1 MGGFWTRSTS
11 SSASTDASAES
22 PSPSHSHS
30 QQTAHPSPLD
40 QTAAVSVQP
49 APAPAKALTAPLPSR
64 WFSLSS
70 ASAADRIADPTANT
84 KQIETASE
92 SHPHSTSS
100 PSKNHTEPSRTI
112 KPSPKQEHSALPPL
126 PFIPSPDHNPDL
138 TGFTR
143 FKADPSSILLQ
154 YPRSNVDHIHDFYSI
169 YNPSEKGLW
178 AASSKFVM
186 RGVAAVSKTFLT
198 FGAYTGVYNMNSF
211 LKILYDPHRT
221 RPILTVT
228 NHASTAD
235 DPLLWGALPWKCYT
249 TPTRTI
255 RYALGAQEL
264 CYPNK
269 PVGAFFRFGQI
280 VPIIRGNGIYQ
291 PAIDKS
297 INLLRSGRW
306 VHIFPE
312 GKINQ
317 TPELI
322 RLKWGV
328 GRILM
333 EYGGP
338 PIREGGQPM
347 SEIEMP
353 IVIPIYHLGMEDILR
368 LNDDNS
374 SPVFPKLGMP
384 LAIIFG
390 EPVEFESVMQDY
402 KDGKC
407 TEIEARVKMT
417 ERVFDALEELK
428 LVAMRLQKELADKA
442 EADRIQKG
450 FWWWVQPT
458 GWGWWR
464 SPDIPLSSKYRDTAV
479 KIEDL

>member
-1 MGGFWTRSTS
+1 MGGFWPSRS
-11 SSASTDASAES
+11 SSASPQPPQS
-22 PSPSHSHS
+22 P
-30 QQTAHPSPLD
+30 HPSRD
-40 QTAAVSVQP
+40 SNDDVSVKP
-49 APAPAKALTAPLPSR
+49 APAPSTPFPTQWPASIPSSSTPPPKDTPVSETGAPRLVEEDQKRDPATHSPRLEHSPLPHLP
-64 WFSLSS
+64 FVPD
-70 ASAADRIADPTANT
+70 ADRNLDLKIF
-84 KQIETASE
+84 
-92 SHPHSTSS
+92 
-100 PSKNHTEPSRTI
+100 SRFR
-112 KPSPKQEHSALPPL
+112 P
-126 PFIPSPDHNPDL
+126 
-138 TGFTR
+138 
-143 FKADPSSILLQ
+143 DPSSILLA
-154 YPRSNVDHIHDFYSI
+154 YPRSNIDHIHDFYSI

-178 AASSKFVM
+178 SCMSTLVM
-186 RGVAAVSKTFLT
+186 CGVAAVSKTFMT
-198 FGAYTGVYNMNSF
+198 FGAYTGIHNMNPF

-235 DPLLWGALPWKCYT
+235 DPLLWGALPWKCYWQ
-249 TPTRTI
+249 PTRTI

-269 PVGAFFRFGQI
+269 FGQI

-297 INLLRSGRW
+297 INLLRSGKW

-317 TPELI
+317 TDQLI

-338 PIREGGQPM
+338 TLADGGKPM
-347 SEIEMP
+347 DQVEMP

-368 LNDDNS
+368 LNEDNS

-384 LAIIFG
+384 LTIVFG
-390 EPVEFESVMQDY
+390 EPIEFGSLMQEY
-402 KDGKC
+402 KEGKIQ
-407 TEIEARVKMT
+407 EVEARVLMT
-417 ERVFDALEELK
+417 ERVFEALEELR
-428 LVAMRLQKELADKA
+428 VAALRLQKEQAELA
-442 EADRIQKG
+442 EQDRIKKG
-450 FWWWVQPT
+450 RWWWIQPA

-464 SPDIPLSSKYRDTAV
+464 SKDIELFPKNRDPTV
-479 KIEDL
+479 HIKEL

>member
-1 MGGFWTRSTS
+1 MGGFWPSR
-11 SSASTDASAES
+11 SSAASQ
-22 PSPSHSHS
+22 PD
-30 QQTAHPSPLD
+30 HPTRED
-40 QTAAVSVQP
+40 HDAVSMNP
-49 APAPAKALTAPLPSR
+49 APAPSRALSTPFPTQWSASIPGGSTPPPKGTPESETGAPRLAGEERKRDPATHSPRLEHSPLP
-64 WFSLSS
+64 
-70 ASAADRIADPTANT
+70 
-84 KQIETASE
+84 
-92 SHPHSTSS
+92 H
-100 PSKNHTEPSRTI
+100 
-112 KPSPKQEHSALPPL
+112 L
-126 PFIPSPDHNPDL
+126 PFVPDADQNVDL
-138 TGFTR
+138 KIFSR
-143 FKADPSSILLQ
+143 FRPDPSSILLA

-178 AASSKFVM
+178 SCMSTLVM
-186 RGVAAVSKTFLT
+186 CGVAAVSKTFMT
-198 FGAYTGVYNMNSF
+198 FGAYTGIHNMNPF

-228 NHASTAD
+228 NHSSTAD
-235 DPLLWGALPWKCYT
+235 DPLLWGALPWKCYWQ
-249 TPTRTI
+249 PTRTI

-264 CYPNK
+264 CYPNE

-297 INLLRSGRW
+297 INLLRSGKW

-317 TPELI
+317 TDQLI

-338 PIREGGQPM
+338 TLADGGKPM
-347 SEIEMP
+347 DQVEMP

-368 LNDDNS
+368 LNEDNS

-384 LAIIFG
+384 LTIVFG
-390 EPVEFESVMQDY
+390 EPIEFGSLMQEY
-402 KDGKC
+402 KEGRIQ
-407 TEIEARVKMT
+407 EVEARILMT
-417 ERVFDALEELK
+417 ERVFEALEELR
-428 LVAMRLQKELADKA
+428 VAALRLQKEQAELA
-442 EADRIQKG
+442 EQDRIKKG
-450 FWWWVQPT
+450 RWWWIQPA

-464 SPDIPLSSKYRDTAV
+464 SKDIELYPKNRDPTV
-479 KIEDL
+479 RIEEL

>member
-1 MGGFWTRSTS
+1 MGGFWPSRS
-11 SSASTDASAES
+11 SSAS
-22 PSPSHSHS
+22 PQPP
-30 QQTAHPSPLD
+30 HPSGD
-40 QTAAVSVQP
+40 SNDDVSVKP
-49 APAPAKALTAPLPSR
+49 APASSRALSTPFPTQWPASIP
-64 WFSLSS
+64 SS
-70 ASAADRIADPTANT
+70 ATPPPNGTRVS
-84 KQIETASE
+84 ETGA
-92 SHPHSTSS
+92 PHSTEVHRTKDPATHS
-100 PSKNHTEPSRTI
+100 PRLD
-112 KPSPKQEHSALPPL
+112 HSPL
-126 PFIPSPDHNPDL
+126 PHLPFVPDADRNLDL
-138 TGFTR
+138 KIFSR
-143 FKADPSSILLQ
+143 FRPDPSSILLA

-178 AASSKFVM
+178 SCMSTLVM
-186 RGVAAVSKTFLT
+186 CGVAAVSKTFMT
-198 FGAYTGVYNMNSF
+198 FGAYTGIHNMNPF

-235 DPLLWGALPWKCYT
+235 DPLLWGALPWKCYWQ
-249 TPTRTI
+249 PTRTI

-297 INLLRSGRW
+297 INLLRSGKW

-317 TPELI
+317 TDQLI
-322 RLKWGV
+322 RLKWGI

-338 PIREGGQPM
+338 TLAEGGRPM
-347 SEIEMP
+347 DQVEMP

-368 LNDDNS
+368 LNEDNS

-384 LAIIFG
+384 LTIVFG
-390 EPVEFESVMQDY
+390 EPIEFGSLMQEY
-402 KDGKC
+402 KEGKIQ
-407 TEIEARVKMT
+407 EVEARILMT
-417 ERVFDALEELK
+417 ERVFEALEELR
-428 LVAMRLQKELADKA
+428 VAALRLQKEQAELA
-442 EADRIQKG
+442 EQDRTKKG
-450 FWWWVQPT
+450 RWWWIQPA

-464 SPDIPLSSKYRDTAV
+464 SKDIELFPKNRDPTV
-479 KIEDL
+479 QIKEL